1 MARQSS
7 LRCRVCGATRAES
20 PVQYCDEC
28 FGPLDVVAGPIG
40 LGGADLRAR
49 IEAGPASMWRYADLL
64 PFEQPP
70 GAAAVGW
77 TPLVEAR
84 ALGRDLGVT
93 DLRLKDESANP
104 GGSFKDRVVAAAL
117 SRALATGARVLACA
131 STGNLALAVAG
142 AARRAGLASVVIVPA
157 GLPAGEQAA
166 IAAEGAVVVP
176 VAGDYDAANR
186 LASEA
191 AMSSGTEDWGWV
203 NVGLRPWYVEGS
215 TTVAHEIAEQLGWA
229 VPDAVVAPMAS
240 GAFALAVHRAFVD
253 LAEVGL
259 VPPGPPPALWVVQ
272 PEGCAP
278 VAAAFAAGADDV
290 APVRPDTVASSLAM
304 GDPPDGPE
312 VLAVARASTGGVLAV
327 PEVEIGPAQAR
338 LAALEGRTTEPAGG
352 VVVAGV
358 ARIAAVGRLPA
369 GSTVVAC
376 LTGGDAGA
384 HPGPSAGGPSADGP
398 GGGSG
403 RVAGTIPPTVS
414 ALSAA
419 VAGGHSDAPE
429 DPSR

>member
-7 LRCRVCGATRAES
+7 FRCRVCGATRSDS

-28 FGPLDVVAGPIG
+28 FGPLDLVLGPMA
-40 LGGADLRAR
+40 ADRATLRAR
-49 IEAGPASMWRYADLL
+49 IESGPASMWRYADLL
-64 PFEQPP
+64 PFPEPP
-70 GAAAVGW
+70 GADTVGW

-84 ALGRDLGVT
+84 SLGADLGVT
-93 DLRLKDESANP
+93 DLWVKDESANP

-117 SRALATGARVLACA
+117 GRAIATGAGVLACA
-131 STGNLALAVAG
+131 STGNLAFAVAG
-142 AARRAGLASVVIVPA
+142 AARRAGLASVVLVPDTLA
-157 GLPAGEQAA
+157 AAEQAA
-166 IAAEGAVVVP
+166 IAAEGAVVAA

-191 AMSSGTEDWGWV
+191 SMSGESEAWAWV
-203 NVGLRPWYVEGS
+203 NIGLRPWYVEGS
-215 TTVAHEIAEQLGWA
+215 VTVAHEIAEQLGWR

-240 GAFALAVHRAFVD
+240 GAFALALHRGFAD
-253 LAEVGL
+253 LAAAGL
-259 VPPGPPPALWVVQ
+259 VPPGPAPALWVVQ

-278 VAAAFAAGADDV
+278 VAGAFAAGADDV
-290 APVRPDTVASSLAM
+290 RPVRPDTVATSLAM

-327 PEVEIGPAQAR
+327 PEAEIGPAQAR
-338 LAALEGRTTEPAGG
+338 LAELEDVATEPAGG

-358 ARIAAVGRLPA
+358 ARIAVVGRLPP

-376 LTGGDAGA
+376 LTGGPPGA
-384 HPGPSAGGPSADGP
+384 RARS

-414 ALSAA
+414 ALAAA
-419 VAGGHSDAPE
+419 VADGHSDAPE